1 MCVCLEFIEAG
12 PLFKRYVRFDVG
24 RMIVSYPVTRNPS
37 RIPVQNQDVRRDP
50 SLAKRYTKPENKK
63 MTKWEKNKNTM
74 NDNESLYF
82 LYFLLNLLGD
92 FQHIFQVS
100 QS

>member
-1 MCVCLEFIEAG
+1 
-12 PLFKRYVRFDVG
+12 
-24 RMIVSYPVTRNPS
+24 
-37 RIPVQNQDVRRDP
+37 
-50 SLAKRYTKPENKK
+50 